1 MLWYRA
7 WLETRWRFVIGLAL
21 LMCSAVGF
29 VLVYPAVLKSLP
41 AASAIGASGAN
52 GVLGQQIKEA
62 VQLASEYRGYVWLQW
77 FRQNLPQTWTIFAA
91 LLGTG
96 GLLAQ
101 TSGGGALFT
110 LSLPVSRTRLLGVR
124 AATGL
129 AELFLMAIVPALL
142 IPAVSPLIGQTYSV
156 TDAVVHSLCLFIAGT
171 VFFNLAFL
179 MSTVFTDVWRPAL
192 IAIVIALVLSFAEQ
206 VSPDVSRYGIFRVMT
221 AQTYFRT
228 GELPWA
234 GLLATAAASAAL
246 CYAAVLNISRRDF

>member
-1 MLWYRA
+1 M
-7 WLETRWRFVIGLAL
+7 
-21 LMCSAVGF
+21 
-29 VLVYPAVLKSLP
+29 
-41 AASAIGASGAN
+41 ASAIGATGTN
-52 GVLGQQIKEA
+52 GVINQQIKEA

-91 LLGTG
+91 LLGAG

-110 LSLPVSRTRLLGVR
+110 LSLPVSRARLLGVR

-129 AELFLMAIVPALL
+129 TELFLMAIVPALL

-192 IAIVIALVLSFAEQ
+192 IAIVFALVLSFAEQ

-234 GLLATAAASAAL
+234 GLLATAGASAAL

>member
-1 MLWYRA
+1 M
-7 WLETRWRFVIGLAL
+7 
-21 LMCSAVGF
+21 
-29 VLVYPAVLKSLP
+29 
-41 AASAIGASGAN
+41 ASAIGATGTN
-52 GVLGQQIKEA
+52 GVINQQIKEA

-91 LLGTG
+91 LLGAG

-110 LSLPVSRTRLLGVR
+110 LSLPVSRARLLGVR

-129 AELFLMAIVPALL
+129 TELFLMAIVPALL

-234 GLLATAAASAAL
+234 GLLATAGASAAL